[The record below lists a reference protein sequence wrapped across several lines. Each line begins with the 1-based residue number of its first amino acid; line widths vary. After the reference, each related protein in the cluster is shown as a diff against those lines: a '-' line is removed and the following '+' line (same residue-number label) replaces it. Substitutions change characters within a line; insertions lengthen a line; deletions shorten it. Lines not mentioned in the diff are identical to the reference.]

1 MRAAIEADV
10 AILRYLGWFVEIF
23 PGAENLSL
31 SDCVEEFSNLMMQQL
46 DMKLEAENLEKF
58 RENFRCETPESGS
71 STISREYIMQYIQ
84 NIFKGKKDSFSGQRV
99 TFPKP
104 FRPYVTTN
112 ILVESFEPGR
122 SILETT
128 NYMNDVELR
137 RNIATA
143 GLDAILKMV
152 FEDNFIHAGE
162 KQ

>member
-46 DMKLEAENLEKF
+46 DMRLEADNLEKF
-58 RENFRCETPESGS
+58 RKNFQCEKPESGS
-71 STISREYIMQYIQ
+71 FTISSEYIMQYLQ

-128 NYMNDVELR
+128 NYMNDVQLR
-137 RNIATA
+137 RDIATA

-162 KQ
+162 